1 MRAAQPEHATGP
13 VRAQRSQ
20 GPADPPSGR
29 SSAAG
34 SSAAGDP
41 SEGPATTSRDTANL
55 PPTKLPPTSLPPA
68 GGRQVLGAVGRRLR
82 PQLPRVIG
90 SLLVL
95 LASAGCG
102 LVMPLVLGVVVDA
115 VTGKVSEHPLIGD
128 GDPWRVL
135 TVLLVALVLGSA
147 LNGIGTAWSAGAAD
161 RVVAS
166 LREDA
171 VGAALTLD
179 QERAEAL
186 GSGEVV
192 SRSSDDVAAVTS
204 AVNTA
209 LPSAIAA
216 VTGVV
221 VTVAGMAGIHW
232 AFALVLVVVT
242 VPVYAWTVRRYLRQ
256 APPLY
261 RAERAQRAARAGVV
275 LDAVRGGSVV
285 RRFRAEGF
293 VRRRLVV
300 PSWLVS
306 RLVVLTQIATTRLF
320 GGVNL
325 AEFLG
330 LAALLGT
337 TFVLLGTGAVTLGA
351 ATTAVLFFLRLY
363 DPIGTALMMLDQLQS
378 AYTSLGR
385 IVALVGVGGADGAAG
400 GSARPSADGNDDARG
415 RAAASGPRRAARSA
429 EAARPDE
436 VLASSAPAG
445 VVSADPAPADAPSEV
460 PAVVVR
466 ELDVHYGP
474 RRAVAGVS
482 FEVARGT
489 NVALVGASGAGKST
503 VAAVVAGVRTPT
515 RGSVRVAGQDPHAL
529 PPAERARVVAL
540 VSQENHVFAGTLR
553 ENLTLAAPAAG
564 DDAVREALRAVGL
577 AEWAGQLSDGLDTRV
592 PQEGL
597 GDLRRQ
603 LLALARVALLAP
615 EVVVLDEPVS
625 RAARGEAEILAR
637 AVAAVCREC
646 TAITVIHHLDQ
657 AALCDRIL
665 VMERGAV
672 VEDGGHQQL
681 LRRGGRYAE
690 LWAAS
695 HADHPGAR

>member
-13 VRAQRSQ
+13 VPAQRVQ
-20 GPADPPSGR
+20 GPMVPPSGR
-29 SSAAG
+29 PSDVGSAA
-34 SSAAGDP
+34 AGAP
-41 SEGPATTSRDTANL
+41 FEGPASTSRDTANL
-55 PPTKLPPTSLPPA
+55 SPVNLSPTNLPPTSLPPA

-82 PQLPRVIG
+82 PQLPRVVG

-115 VTGKVSEHPLIGD
+115 VTGKVSHHPLIGD

-135 TVLLVALVLGSA
+135 AVLLVALVLGSA
-147 LNGIGTAWSAGAAD
+147 LNGVGTAWSAGAAD

-171 VGAALTLD
+171 VAAALTLD

-337 TFVLLGTGAVTLGA
+337 TFVLLGTGAETLGA

-385 IVALVGVGGADGAAG
+385 IVALVGIGGDGH
-400 GSARPSADGNDDARG
+400 REDDAA
-415 RAAASGPRRAARSA
+415 RAVCAPPGP
-429 EAARPDE
+429 
-436 VLASSAPAG
+436 
-445 VVSADPAPADAPSEV
+445 V

-466 ELDVHYGP
+466 ELDVAYGT
-474 RRAVAGVS
+474 RRAVTGVS
-482 FEVARGT
+482 CEVAPGT

-515 RGSVRVAGQDPHAL
+515 RGSVRVAGRDPHAL
-529 PPAERARVVAL
+529 PPAERGRVVAL
-540 VSQENHVFAGTLR
+540 VSQENHVFSATLR
-553 ENLTLAAPAAG
+553 ENLTLAAPAAA
-564 DDAVREALRAVGL
+564 DDALWDALRAVGL
-577 AEWAGQLSDGLDTRV
+577 AAWAGQLREGLDTPV
-592 PQEGL
+592 THEGL
-597 GDLRRQ
+597 GDLRCQ

-615 EVVVLDEPVS
+615 DVVVLDEPVS
-625 RAARGEAEILAR
+625 RAARGEAEVLAR
-637 AVAAVCREC
+637 AVAAVCRER

-657 AALCDRIL
+657 AARCDRVL
-665 VMERGAV
+665 VMEGGAV
-672 VEDGGHQQL
+672 VEDGTHEQL
-681 LRRGGRYAE
+681 LRRGGRYTE
-690 LWAAS
+690 LWTAS
-695 HADHPGAR
+695 HPEGPGSQSGEPGP